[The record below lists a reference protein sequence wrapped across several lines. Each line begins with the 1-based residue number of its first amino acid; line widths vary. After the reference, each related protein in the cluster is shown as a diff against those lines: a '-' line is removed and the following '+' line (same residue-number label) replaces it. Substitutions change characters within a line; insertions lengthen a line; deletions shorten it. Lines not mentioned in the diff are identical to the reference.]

1 MWDIHTHI
9 MCVWGRVYVCRKG
22 GNICMRQLCI
32 WTVCAGAMHGGHV
45 HAGTLCAC
53 LVPTICPPPAC
64 PSVVCP
70 WRGACVWTARPPL
83 EAKTT
88 SPSQASAKSREYGPW
103 ESLFACH
110 LQNGGP
116 CAQTLRLGSG
126 QIPGHR
132 AVRGSVLA
140 LETPPPQDPPQLIKL
155 SMPGLLGANL
165 TELPPYNSHA

>member
-70 WRGACVWTARPPL
+70 WRGVCVWTARPPL